1 MTSPR
6 APARLAVLISG
17 NGSNL
22 QAVIDATQAGA
33 LPARV
38 VLVVSNRRE
47 AYGLVR
53 AACAGI
59 PACAFPFKPYR
70 EAGRSRDAY
79 DADLAGIVAGCKPD
93 LVVLAGWMHV
103 LSAAF
108 LDRFPGRILNLHP
121 ALPGQFAGTHAIQRA
136 HEAFQRGEITHTG
149 VMVHWV
155 VPEVDAGPVIVEA
168 EVPICPDDTLE
179 DLEARVHATEHRLLV
194 DAIRRKSRTMTQRA
208 LLSVYDKTG
217 LIELGQGLTRLGFEL
232 VASGGTA
239 RVLSRAG
246 LPVTQVDQVTGFSE
260 ILGGRVKTL
269 HPAVHGGILARRTPE
284 HLAELSA
291 HGIAPFDVVICNLYP
306 FAATVSRP
314 GVTEAD
320 AVEEIDI
327 GGVTLLRAA
336 AKNFESVA
344 VVCDPGDYPAVV
356 AALGSGGIGP
366 DERRRLALKAFRYT
380 ATYDAAIATWLTGRV
395 EIGQA
400 FPSVL
405 NLAAERVQTL
415 RYGENPHQHGA
426 LYRWAGAPA
435 LFEQLLG
442 KELSYNNIIDLDAA
456 WAMPQEFAEPAVA
469 IIKHTNPSGLAT
481 AASVVEAYRL
491 ALACDPVS
499 AYGSIIATNREG
511 GRDLVEEIGSLFV
524 EVLVAPAYAPDALAW
539 LAEHKKNCRV
549 MLARPG
555 GGDALVI
562 RSVRGGLL
570 VQTPD
575 QVIADESAWRVVTRR
590 APTLEERRSLAFAWR
605 AVKHVKSNAIVLA
618 QGTATV
624 GVGAGQMNRVDSVYL
639 AARRAGERARDAVMG
654 SDAFFPFADGIEA
667 AAAAGVTAC
676 IQPGGSLRDD
686 DAIAAADRTG
696 MAMIFT
702 GERHFRH

>member
-1 MTSPR
+1 M
-6 APARLAVLISG
+6 A
-17 NGSNL
+17 
-22 QAVIDATQAGA
+22 
-33 LPARV
+33 
-38 VLVVSNRRE
+38 
-47 AYGLVR
+47 
-53 AACAGI
+53 
-59 PACAFPFKPYR
+59 
-70 EAGRSRDAY
+70 
-79 DADLAGIVAGCKPD
+79 
-93 LVVLAGWMHV
+93 
-103 LSAAF
+103 
-108 LDRFPGRILNLHP
+108 
-121 ALPGQFAGTHAIQRA
+121 
-136 HEAFQRGEITHTG
+136 
-149 VMVHWV
+149 
-155 VPEVDAGPVIVEA
+155 
-168 EVPICPDDTLE
+168 
-179 DLEARVHATEHRLLV
+179 
-194 DAIRRKSRTMTQRA
+194 QRA

-217 LIELGQGLTRLGFEL
+217 LIELGQGLARLGFEL

-239 RVLSRAG
+239 RALSGAG
-246 LPVTQVDQVTGFSE
+246 LPVTQIDQVTGFPE

-269 HPAVHGGILARRTPE
+269 HPAVHGGILARHTPE
-284 HLAELSA
+284 HLAELAA
-291 HGIAPFDVVICNLYP
+291 HGIAPFDLVVCNLYP

-314 GVTEAD
+314 GVTEAE

-327 GGVTLLRAA
+327 GGVALLRAA

-344 VVCDPGDYPAVV
+344 VVCDPGDYLAVL
-356 AALGSGGIGP
+356 AALGGGGIGP
-366 DERRRLALKAFRYT
+366 DERRGLALKAFRHT
-380 ATYDAAIATWLTGRV
+380 AAYDAAIATWLTGRV
-395 EIGQA
+395 EAGQV

-415 RYGENPHQHGA
+415 RYGENPHQRGA
-426 LYRWAGAPA
+426 LYRWAGALP

-442 KELSYNNIIDLDAA
+442 KELSYNNIIDLEAA

-524 EVLVAPAYAPDALAW
+524 EVLVAPAYTPEALAW

-555 GGDALVI
+555 GGDALVM

-575 QVIADESAWRVVTRR
+575 QAIADESAWRVVTRR
-590 APTLEERRSLAFAWR
+590 APTEEERRGLTFAWR

-639 AARRAGERARDAVMG
+639 AARRAGERARGAVMG
-654 SDAFFPFADGIEA
+654 SDAFFPFSDGIEA
-667 AAAAGVTAC
+667 AAVVGVTAC